1 MAAWIR
7 RLGDTRRGT
16 QNHILATTVTY
27 MIAFDITAL
36 VVDRHDVRAHDSVW
50 PQNENIVDLQVPSA
64 AKVVEIHFIVTI
76 LRIVFQAICT
86 S

>member
-16 QNHILATTVTY
+16 QNHILATTVTS

-50 PQNENIVDLQVPSA
+50 PQNENIVDLLKYPQQLKWLKS
-64 AKVVEIHFIVTI
+64 I
-76 LRIVFQAICT
+76 L